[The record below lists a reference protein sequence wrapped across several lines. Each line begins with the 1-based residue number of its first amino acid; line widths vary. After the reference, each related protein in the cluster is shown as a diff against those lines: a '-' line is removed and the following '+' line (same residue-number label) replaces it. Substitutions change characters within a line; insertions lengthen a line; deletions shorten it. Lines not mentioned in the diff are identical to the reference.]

1 MDSYILQLTENLL
14 ITPGDF
20 CAGSPSSSRIK
31 LMLAYTQFKREDF
44 GKSVAFSDFL
54 DLAAKAVAAPVR
66 EFLFVVL
73 APGTPKPLAFRTEN
87 KSEKDGNLPALEG
100 ETDQKSFGYLR
111 RKAQDAEK
119 AHKMFRNAFVQ
130 VGIEYD
136 RKKVAVDA
144 GSKDSENLTLFF
156 LQLKE
161 ANVVNRT
168 LYSQAIAH
176 GKLAVVENF
185 KLGMPGFEAVA
196 EMEPVMKTFLAQQTD
211 TETKRAHKEVEK
223 KEETVEGPRKEAGEA
238 REGRA
243 ERARAP
249 ENKEMNMVLKR
260 FFKLQEKEKEKEK
273 EMTSSTET
281 SPPPNKVFVEDFT
294 SKLDSIV
301 SAFDWASL

>member
-1 MDSYILQLTENLL
+1 MDSYILQLTETLL

-31 LMLAYTQFKREDF
+31 LMLAYTQFKRENF
-44 GKSVAFSDFL
+44 GKSVTFSDFM
-54 DLAAKAVAAPVR
+54 DLAAKAVAAPMR

-73 APGTPKPLAFRTEN
+73 APGAPKPLAFRTEN
-87 KSEKDGNLPALEG
+87 VSAKDGNLSVSEE
-100 ETDQKSFGYLR
+100 ETDKKSFGYLR

-119 AHKMFRNAFVQ
+119 AHKMFRNALIQ

-136 RKKVAVDA
+136 RKRVAVDA
-144 GSKDSENLTLFF
+144 ESRDSENLTLFF

-168 LYSQAIAH
+168 LYSQALAQ
-176 GKLAVVENF
+176 GKLAVVEGF
-185 KLGMPGFEAVA
+185 KLGMPGFEAVVA
-196 EMEPVMKTFLAQQTD
+196 MEPVMRTFLAQQAD
-211 TETKRAHKEVEK
+211 AEPQRAYRGVEK
-223 KEETVEGPRKEAGEA
+223 KRETVDGLRKESGEA
-238 REGRA
+238 RECRA
-243 ERARAP
+243 ERAKAP

-260 FFKLQEKEKEKEK
+260 FFKLQDKEKEKEK

-281 SPPPNKVFVEDFT
+281 SPPPNKVFVENFT

-301 SAFDWASL
+301 SAFDWAML